1 MLFNSLTYAIFL
13 PCVFLLYWIIPGK
26 YRWGLL
32 LIASYCFYMNWN
44 VKYAVLLVATT
55 VVSYACAIVIETTDR
70 DVVKRVSMILALN
83 VSLGILYVFKYFD
96 FSIDLITY
104 IIPLD
109 IKRLDFLLPVG
120 ISFYIFQTLS
130 YVIDVYRGRVKAERN
145 IAVIGGYDARK
156 YDISDENFIDFMHLD
171 KMGTRIV
178 WESRY
183 S

>member
-1 MLFNSLTYAIFL
+1 M
-13 PCVFLLYWIIPGK
+13 
-26 YRWGLL
+26 
-32 LIASYCFYMNWN
+32 
-44 VKYAVLLVATT
+44 
-55 VVSYACAIVIETTDR
+55 
-70 DVVKRVSMILALN
+70 
-83 VSLGILYVFKYFD
+83 
-96 FSIDLITY
+96 
-104 IIPLD
+104 
-109 IKRLDFLLPVG
+109 LPVG